1 MTSIDL
7 KETYSSPSFDL
18 KKPVIILKVISHI
31 ILIGICITIYISK
44 SSTEKQKFQYI
55 YYLSKILTIKNIILN
70 NHYSEIL
77 NGFTNSG
84 AQMTVPN
91 TYRNL
96 LKLVENKNE
105 CKTGYKPC
113 GILDT
118 YGNVLCIEEF
128 FECPVNKAK
137 ADRISKES
145 IYSSQN
151 YKSVSLNE
159 MSNGYKFFYSNQF
172 NEGNVISIIIK
183 TKDEPKYI
191 TNSNFI
197 LDSEAFKEV
206 FGDKDLLDQIADAF
220 GLKGDNKEKN
230 DDDAVDKVIKIFQVT
245 EEIVD
250 EYSLVL
256 KGAKLLY
263 TVLNYEYN
271 KNVEKFNEY
280 VKEQIDILDED
291 NIDIFYEDI
300 GDNMYAKNYIG
311 FRSVED
317 IKKFLKF
324 DYDIYKK
331 KFPSFKGA
339 LAALI
344 IGIIMILI
352 SLVMIIFLCV
362 EEKDEKDIIV
372 LVIIESIIHYGFAL
386 GYFIYALCIYFM
398 VNKNKTL
405 DELKAIKSDQFI
417 NGMIDDFV
425 SECQKSTLVI
435 ISMSLLGLS
444 IIINLVSMIFFYKL
458 IKSM

>member
-1 MTSIDL
+1 
-7 KETYSSPSFDL
+7 
-18 KKPVIILKVISHI
+18 
-31 ILIGICITIYISK
+31 
-44 SSTEKQKFQYI
+44 
-55 YYLSKILTIKNIILN
+55 
-70 NHYSEIL
+70 
-77 NGFTNSG
+77 
-84 AQMTVPN
+84 
-91 TYRNL
+91 
-96 LKLVENKNE
+96 
-105 CKTGYKPC
+105 
-113 GILDT
+113 
-118 YGNVLCIEEF
+118 
-128 FECPVNKAK
+128 
-137 ADRISKES
+137 
-145 IYSSQN
+145 
-151 YKSVSLNE
+151 
-159 MSNGYKFFYSNQF
+159 
-172 NEGNVISIIIK
+172 
-183 TKDEPKYI
+183 
-191 TNSNFI
+191 
-197 LDSEAFKEV
+197 
-206 FGDKDLLDQIADAF
+206 
-220 GLKGDNKEKN
+220 
-230 DDDAVDKVIKIFQVT
+230 
-245 EEIVD
+245 
-250 EYSLVL
+250 
-256 KGAKLLY
+256 
-263 TVLNYEYN
+263 
-271 KNVEKFNEY
+271 
-280 VKEQIDILDED
+280 
-291 NIDIFYEDI
+291 
-300 GDNMYAKNYIG
+300 MYAKNYIG

-339 LAALI
+339 IAALI

>member
-1 MTSIDL
+1 M
-7 KETYSSPSFDL
+7 
-18 KKPVIILKVISHI
+18 
-31 ILIGICITIYISK
+31 
-44 SSTEKQKFQYI
+44 
-55 YYLSKILTIKNIILN
+55 
-70 NHYSEIL
+70 
-77 NGFTNSG
+77 
-84 AQMTVPN
+84 A
-91 TYRNL
+91 
-96 LKLVENKNE
+96 
-105 CKTGYKPC
+105 
-113 GILDT
+113 
-118 YGNVLCIEEF
+118 
-128 FECPVNKAK
+128 
-137 ADRISKES
+137 
-145 IYSSQN
+145 
-151 YKSVSLNE
+151 
-159 MSNGYKFFYSNQF
+159 
-172 NEGNVISIIIK
+172 
-183 TKDEPKYI
+183 
-191 TNSNFI
+191 
-197 LDSEAFKEV
+197 
-206 FGDKDLLDQIADAF
+206 
-220 GLKGDNKEKN
+220 
-230 DDDAVDKVIKIFQVT
+230 
-245 EEIVD
+245 
-250 EYSLVL
+250 L

-339 LAALI
+339 IAALI

-352 SLVMIIFLCV
+352 SLAMIIFLCV
-362 EEKDEKDIIV
+362 EEKDEKDIIA